1 MENNNAE
8 MIKASPFDNSR
19 FRGNDNT
26 PAQAGVRTGLFS
38 PLGDALRQNQQR
50 RNEKLL
56 NSATVHF
63 RVVASCFSWLPL
75 IPNLAVTKM
84 LTLAHS
90 SQMT

>member
-26 PAQAGVRTGLFS
+26 PAQAGVRTGLF
-38 PLGDALRQNQQR
+38 RNQQR